1 MSAGMLPSRRSRAG
15 VLGLIAFFAL
25 APWLARASEA
35 LPKLGV
41 KLDATSVSGLSA
53 GAYVAG
59 QIELTHG
66 SHVNGAGIVAG
77 GPFACAESPAGRE
90 HAWWNWWGLWAN
102 ETQSLTS
109 CMQVS
114 AGAPDGQALAE
125 RAKELAQAGEL
136 DPLTSLS
143 SHKVFLFTGGQDRV
157 VRSAVVEAA
166 AAFYR
171 ALGVPEGQ
179 IHLEPRPDAGHSLVT
194 VSEGSACGTSDRP
207 FVSHC
212 GYSVPRELLEWIY
225 GPLADPSP
233 APSGRFIV
241 FDQSAFFSE
250 ERDGL
255 AAEAV
260 VYVPT
265 ACDSADSGCRLHVVL
280 HGCEQNRDTVH
291 DDFIKESGFAELA
304 DTNKL
309 VILFPQ
315 TSPVAPNGCFD
326 WWGYTGLD
334 FMGKDAPQI
343 AAIWAMVERLA
354 ARP

>member
-1 MSAGMLPSRRSRAG
+1 MSAGKARRRSRAG
-15 VLGLIAFFAL
+15 ALGLVALLAL
-25 APWLARASEA
+25 APCLARASEA

-41 KLDATSVSGLSA
+41 DLDATSVSGLSA
-53 GAYVAG
+53 GAYMAG

-66 SHVNGAGIVAG
+66 SHIKGAGIVAG
-77 GPFACAESPAGRE
+77 GPFACAESAAGRE
-90 HAWWNWWGLWAN
+90 HVWWNWWGLSAN
-102 ETQSLTS
+102 LVQSGTS
-109 CMQVS
+109 CMQVD
-114 AGAPDGQALAE
+114 AGAPDADALAA
-125 RAKELAQAGEL
+125 RAKELAEAGEL
-136 DPLTSLS
+136 DPLTSLTA
-143 SHKVFLFTGGQDRV
+143 HKVFLFTGGQDHIV
-157 VRSAVVEAA
+157 LSPVVEAA
-166 AAFYR
+166 AAFYK
-171 ALGVPEGQ
+171 ALGVPAAQ
-179 IHLEPRPDAGHSLVT
+179 IHLEPRPDAGHSFVT
-194 VSEGSACGTSDRP
+194 VNQGGACGTSDPP

-212 GYSVPRELLEWIY
+212 GYSVPRELLAWIY

-255 AAEAV
+255 AADAV

-265 ACDSADSGCRLHVVL
+265 ACESADSACRLHVVL
-280 HGCEQNRDTVH
+280 HGCEQNRATVQE
-291 DDFIKESGFAELA
+291 DFIKESGFAELA

-315 TSPVAPNGCFD
+315 TSLVAPNGCFD

-354 ARP
+354 ARR

>member
-1 MSAGMLPSRRSRAG
+1 
-15 VLGLIAFFAL
+15 VL
-25 APWLARASEA
+25 
-35 LPKLGV
+35 
-41 KLDATSVSGLSA
+41 
-53 GAYVAG
+53 
-59 QIELTHG
+59 
-66 SHVNGAGIVAG
+66 
-77 GPFACAESPAGRE
+77 SP
-90 HAWWNWWGLWAN
+90 
-102 ETQSLTS
+102 
-109 CMQVS
+109 
-114 AGAPDGQALAE
+114 
-125 RAKELAQAGEL
+125 
-136 DPLTSLS
+136 
-143 SHKVFLFTGGQDRV
+143 
-157 VRSAVVEAA
+157 VVEAA

-179 IHLEPRPDAGHSLVT
+179 IHLEPRPEAGHSFVT
-194 VSEGSACGTSDRP
+194 VKEGQVCGSSDPP
-207 FVSHC
+207 FV
-212 GYSVPRELLEWIY
+212 YSVPRELLEWVY
-225 GPLADPSP
+225 GPLAEPSP

-260 VYVPT
+260 VYVPA
-265 ACDSADSGCRLHVVL
+265 ACESADRACRLHVVL
-280 HGCEQNRDTVH
+280 HGCEQNRATVQE
-291 DDFIKESGFAELA
+291 DFIKESGFAELA

-315 TSPVAPNGCFD
+315 TSLAAPNGCFD